1 MGEKFVQLDKI
12 WKLTLKLLQD
22 KITDRSLYSSFI
34 EPCYLASLENGEA
47 ILVTE
52 STIAKKVLETD
63 YQQVISNCLNKVT
76 ESSYSLKILFKDE
89 LKKENISNNTNK
101 LNSKNKKVNFF
112 ENSVLQEK
120 FTFDN
125 FVVGK
130 ANKEAFQAAKYV
142 AKNQGKF
149 NPLFIY
155 SKSGLGK
162 THLLHSIGNYV
173 KDTNSS
179 KKVLYIST
187 DDFINE
193 FINYAIGDSDKESLK
208 EFFRSIDYLLIDD
221 IQLLY
226 KKPATETMFFNVFN
240 ILVDSKKQIIITSD
254 RSPNELEGI
263 EDRLVSR
270 FSQGLSVNIEKPSL
284 DTLVEIAKLKIKA
297 NGFDPSIFDDDAL
310 EYLTSNNSTNIRVLE
325 GAINRILFFNIDSDN
340 IDRISLDIVKK
351 AFDKDIEKSKKGE
364 KLSAE
369 KIINVVSN
377 YYNLTPNQLLS
388 GVKTKQIALAR
399 AISMYLCR
407 TLLDMSYPA
416 IQIAF
421 KKKDHTTGI
430 TAYKKVDN
438 LIKTDDSM
446 KKAIKQL
453 SSQLKA

>member
-1 MGEKFVQLDKI
+1 MGEKIVQLDKI

-22 KITDRSLYSSFI
+22 KISDRSLYSSFI

-52 STIAKKVLETD
+52 SIIAKKVLEND
-63 YQQVISNCLNKVT
+63 HQQVISSCLNKVT
-76 ESSYSLKILFKDE
+76 ESSYTLKIIFKDE
-89 LKKENISNNTNK
+89 LKKENISTTK
-101 LNSKNKKVNFF
+101 TSSKSKKVNFF
-112 ENSVLQEK
+112 ENSLLQEK

-142 AKNQGKF
+142 SKNQGKF

-155 SKSGLGK
+155 SQSGLGK
-162 THLLHSIGNYV
+162 THLLHAIGNYV

-193 FINYAIGDSDKESLK
+193 FVNYATGDSDKESLK
-208 EFFRSIDYLLIDD
+208 DFFRTIDYLLIDD
-221 IQLLY
+221 IQLLC
-226 KKPATETMFFNVFN
+226 KKPATEIMFFNVFN
-240 ILVDSKKQIIITSD
+240 LLVDSGKQIVITSD
-254 RSPNELEGI
+254 RSPNQLEGL

-284 DTLVEIAKLKIKA
+284 DTLIEISKMKIKS

-310 EYLTSNNSTNIRVLE
+310 EYLTVNNSTNIRVLE
-325 GAINRILFFNIDSDN
+325 GALNRILFFNIDSDN
-340 IDRISLDIVKK
+340 IDRITIDIVKR
-351 AFDKDIEKSKKGE
+351 AFEKDIETIKKGE
-364 KLSAE
+364 KLSVD
-369 KIINVVSN
+369 KIINFVSN

-388 GVKTKQIALAR
+388 SVKTSQIALAR
-399 AISMYLCR
+399 AIAMYLSR
-407 TLLDMSYPA
+407 KLLNMSYPSIA
-416 IQIAF
+416 TAF
-421 KKKDHTTGI
+421 KKKDHTTVI
-430 TAYKKVDN
+430 SACKKVDN

-446 KKAIKQL
+446 KKIINQL